1 LQGYGIEGEV
11 MSNAI
16 AVLLFGALVIVA
28 EAAIM
33 ISRGHS
39 WGPHSVRIV
48 GMSLIIVVAAFLA
61 VSGAE
66 RIGAAYAL
74 LGVLV
79 GYLAGKYETKNSN

>member
-1 LQGYGIEGEV
+1 

-16 AVLLFGALVIVA
+16 AVLIFGGIVIAV

-33 ISRGHS
+33 IVRGHS

-61 VSGAE
+61 VSGSE
-66 RIGAAYAL
+66 RLGAAYAL
-74 LGVLV
+74 MGVLV
-79 GYLAGKYETKNSN
+79 GYLVGKYETKSSD